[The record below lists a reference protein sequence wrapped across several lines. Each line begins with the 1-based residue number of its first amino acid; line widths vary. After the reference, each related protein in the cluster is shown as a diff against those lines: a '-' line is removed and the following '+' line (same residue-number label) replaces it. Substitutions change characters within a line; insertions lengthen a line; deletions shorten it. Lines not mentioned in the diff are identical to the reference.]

1 VDYRYHDDP
10 PLRPYVPWLEGYTV
24 QGRDAQQLWHQQQ
37 VKQGLLP
44 PGLTIAAPAI
54 AQTPPAVNTMASKCG
69 ISGGYDDVRPKKR
82 VVVDVVKLMRLD
94 VSIGFLAPLPWDF
107 LTDRDSHRLH

>member
-37 VKQGLLP
+37 LKQGLLS
-44 PGLTIAAPAI
+44 PGLTTAARAI
-54 AQTPPAVNTMASKCG
+54 AQTPPAVTTSVSKYG
-69 ISGGYDDVRPKKR
+69 FSGDHDDVRPI
-82 VVVDVVKLMRLD
+82 DVVKLKRLD
-94 VSIGFLAPLPWDF
+94 VCIGFLAPLPWDF